1 MDSKKDTDD
10 SESDSTILVRVH
22 INKEFLK
29 RENLDCTQDVWKL
42 AELEHDAIQLD
53 CLRDD
58 IPNAFRRARSFK
70 PLFRSNEYQMKFYS
84 YDPQKA
90 EIEIEDDDDL
100 QNELECC
107 GLNLSGNSDSD
118 DITSENKYLK
128 LRVVFEQTSAS
139 SELQSPKLRLKCMWH
154 SFLSNESRIVISVE
168 LEWNVA
174 RDTLDMYPS
183 AEDTFTFSIKE
194 NLKYKSHEF
203 VSQVMGRTYSVLSPL
218 DANQEYEFQ
227 IKMFDEQMPSLAPSP
242 WSDPLRIH
250 TPSPPHKLPAPTYLQ
265 VTTLLPRLIQ
275 LRWDGGF
282 APEPQHKVA
291 YNIKEHLQYGQ
302 HPFVAQYTI
311 PTGKL
316 SPLEPNTRHQIT
328 LSTSY

>member
-139 SELQSPKLRLKCMWH
+139 SELQSPKLRLTCISLNSEQIFETMFKT
-154 SFLSNESRIVISVE
+154 ESRIRGCAAMSLNTELQAPQLRLKRMTHYFLEEEQQNASRIAISAE
-168 LEWNVA
+168 LEWIVP
-174 RDTLDMYPS
+174 RDTLQKYPS
-183 AEDTFTFSIKE
+183 AATTFTFHIKE
-194 NLKYKSHEF
+194 NLKFQAHEY
-203 VSQVMGRTYSVLSPL
+203 VSRIRGTTRGVLSPL
-218 DANQEYEFQ
+218 DVNEEYEFQ
-227 IKMFDEQMPSLAPSP
+227 
-242 WSDPLRIH
+242 
-250 TPSPPHKLPAPTYLQ
+250 
-265 VTTLLPRLIQ
+265 
-275 LRWDGGF
+275 
-282 APEPQHKVA
+282 
-291 YNIKEHLQYGQ
+291 
-302 HPFVAQYTI
+302 
-311 PTGKL
+311 
-316 SPLEPNTRHQIT
+316 
-328 LSTSY
+328 